1 MYAVSSRLP
10 TKIIAA
16 ESPIYFSCITG
27 NATINVAP
35 SSRAKHAVMDP

>member
-10 TKIIAA
+10 TKMIAP
-16 ESPIYFSCITG
+16 ESPIYISCITG

-35 SSRAKHAVMDP
+35 SSRAKHGVMDP